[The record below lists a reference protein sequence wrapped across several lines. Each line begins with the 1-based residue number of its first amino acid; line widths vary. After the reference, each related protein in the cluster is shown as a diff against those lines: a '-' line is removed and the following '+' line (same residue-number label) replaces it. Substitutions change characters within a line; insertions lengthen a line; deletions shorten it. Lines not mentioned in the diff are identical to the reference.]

1 MKVKIIVII
10 VIICWVLPFAVT
22 AAVTGIH
29 KKTTETDTDTV
40 VKMQE
45 NITTYIPS
53 VRTISYLKEE
63 AVHIL
68 RKKYGEIF
76 FENGLDNAFQIIERD
91 TKGNVVEV
99 MAGNVVMSGELFA
112 EIMKLGSANFRISV
126 NSTEIIFTVVNE

>member
-29 KKTTETDTDTV
+29 KKKAETETTGIT
-40 VKMQE
+40 QE
-45 NITTYIPS
+45 NITTYISS

-76 FENGLDNAFQIIERD
+76 FEDGLDNAFQIIERD